1 MNPFISFCLYV
12 AARVFVQ
19 YLKSRPDDSQ
29 IADSLRFLLTAMNA
43 LKAKNPLTESFIVQ
57 LDVDLES
64 LGLRNPKFKSFVQG
78 LANLENSPNG
88 YAYATRRTLGP
99 DGRVDHCNF
108 LKIVDTDD
116 SPGAGPGL
124 DASWL
129 GGSSLPNGESVHPV
143 AMQGVLQGVTQGV
156 GNQGYDN
163 ARNAHTQI
171 GSYGQGDSSNNVEL
185 DLSSDQN
192 HSDRPTPSSSTA
204 SSLQPGQNQ
213 QGHSHSGRS
222 SFDASPA
229 PSHQPQEDS
238 RATNS
243 FFNHAPDFTGV
254 GPTGMTPGSNFSL
267 PDTPRDFT
275 VPGGWEMSNQGLT
288 PVGEGVFQQLM
299 GMGPMDMGWGGS
311 A

>member
-19 YLKSRPDDSQ
+19 YLKSRPEDTQ

-43 LKAKNPLTESFIVQ
+43 LKAKNPLTESFLVQ

-78 LANLENSPNG
+78 LANLENNPNN
-88 YAYATRRTLGP
+88 YSYATRSVRGP
-99 DGRVDHCNF
+99 DGRIDQCNF
-108 LKIVDTDD
+108 IKIVDNDD
-116 SPGAGPGL
+116 SPGEAPGL
-124 DASWL
+124 DGNWL
-129 GGSSLPNGESVHPV
+129 GGTNLPNGEVHP
-143 AMQGVLQGVTQGV
+143 AGMQGVLQGLSQENTGLLF
-156 GNQGYDN
+156 DN
-163 ARNAHTQI
+163 TASGHSQM
-171 GSYGQGDSSNNVEL
+171 SSFGQSSSSNNVDL

-213 QGHSHSGRS
+213 QGRPHSGRS

-229 PSHQPQEDS
+229 SSHQPGDPT
-238 RATNS
+238 RAANA
-243 FFNHAPDFTGV
+243 FFNHTPDFANV
-254 GPTGMTPGSNFSL
+254 GPTGMTPGSTFSL
-267 PDTPRDFT
+267 PATPRDFT
-275 VPGGWEMSNQGLT
+275 VSNGWEMSNQGLT

-299 GMGPMDMGWGGS
+299 GMGPMDMAWDGTS
-311 A
+311 